1 LKIILLSDANS
12 IHTLRWV
19 ESLISKKFEIRL
31 FSFFKPNEDL
41 IKKYKKLNVKVITPD
56 LRANIKNLRNPNLSK
71 IKYLL
76 AVPLLKKTIK
86 NFDPSVVHA
95 HYASSYGFLGVLS
108 RFRPFI
114 LSVWGSDVY
123 YFPYKNRL
131 NKWLLKLVI
140 KNSDK
145 VCSTSFAMKKI
156 IEEDYGRVDVEIISF
171 GVDLKL
177 FKPKLNNLDFIVGTI
192 KSIEDHNGIEC
203 LIDAAK
209 IVIEE
214 YKKDI
219 SFHIIGDGSLR
230 SDLEKKAK
238 HLNLENKIKFVGFVK
253 HENVIK
259 YFNELSI
266 FIAVSERE
274 SFGVSI
280 LEAASCGIPSITS
293 DVGGLVE
300 VNVNNETGLIINPDD
315 PRRLASSIV
324 KLYDDRDL
332 RLKLGKNAR
341 KRVEKKFNWEKN
353 VNEMVKLYKTY
364 L

>member
-1 LKIILLSDANS
+1 MKIIILSDANS

-19 ESLISKKFEIRL
+19 ESLVSNNFKIRL
-31 FSFFKPNEDL
+31 FSFFKPKKDL
-41 IKKYKKLNVKVITPD
+41 IKKYKKLNVKVISPD
-56 LRANIKNLRNPNLSK
+56 LRSNIKDLRKPNLSK

-76 AVPLLKKTIK
+76 AIPLLKKTIK
-86 NFDPSVVHA
+86 NFNPNIVHA
-95 HYASSYGFLGVLS
+95 HYASSYGFLGILS

-114 LSVWGSDVY
+114 LSVWGSDIY
-123 YFPYKNRL
+123 HFPNKNKL
-131 NKWLLKLVI
+131 NKWLLKYVI

-145 VCSTSFAMKKI
+145 VCSTSVAMKQI
-156 IEEDYGRVDVEIISF
+156 IVNKYNRNDVEIISF
-171 GVDLKL
+171 GVDIKL
-177 FKPKLNNLDFIVGTI
+177 FKPKLNNQNFIVGTI
-192 KSIEDHNGIEC
+192 KSIEDHNGIDC

-209 IVIEE
+209 IVITD

-219 SFHIIGDGSLR
+219 CFYIVGDGSLR
-230 SDLEKKAK
+230 KEMEKKAK
-238 HLNLENKIKFVGFVK
+238 NLKIENKIKFLGFVK

-259 YFNELSI
+259 YYNKLSI
-266 FIAVSERE
+266 FIAVSKRE

-280 LEAASCGIPSITS
+280 LEAASCAIPSITS
-293 DVGGLVE
+293 GVGGLTE

-315 PRRLASSIV
+315 PRKLASSIV
-324 KLYDDRDL
+324 KLYNNKDL

-353 VNEMVKLYKTY
+353 VNEMIKLYKTY